1 MPAQKISSIYKFCKL
16 QDIKKNKLYNKV
28 LEEFLN

>member
-1 MPAQKISSIYKFCKL
+1 MPAQKLSSIYKFCKL
-16 QDIKKNKLYNKV
+16 QDTQKYKLYNKV